1 MEIFDSHDSFNN
13 KHGIQV
19 DEDSKNLPSIHWLPK
34 VHESLINLN
43 TLLIQGRVQL
53 KNCPFV

>member
-1 MEIFDSHDSFNN
+1 MEIFDSHYSFNN

-34 VHESLINLN
+34 VHKKAL
-43 TLLIQGRVQL
+43 
-53 KNCPFV
+53 